1 MTQTI
6 SSLPAVFLQMKNAD
20 EFVDITLVFGKQRIA
35 CHKVIL
41 AGMCDY
47 FRRMF
52 QTSMLERGSQ
62 ELVLNDISAST
73 GVLLVDYLYSGNIVI
88 NQHNAQDLLAASEML
103 LLGALKKN
111 VEDFLLSHTDSVN
124 CISIINLARLYD
136 LKKLLVDARNY
147 LHEHVKEVIETEEMH
162 LLQEADLI
170 EALEANASHEE
181 NFLFIQKWMRSADG
195 RTDRFDDLM
204 QHVSLSQ
211 CSKDFVCRTVME
223 EKLMLSTR
231 GMKFLQQF
239 MQSYGS
245 ADPPKQPS
253 LAVGN
258 EIGEM
263 WLCTDLNTPQWQPIQ
278 QPELQNKYYSACA
291 SPGGFVVS
299 GGQSQNGIQHEC
311 YSYDAQ
317 NGHWN
322 TLPPMPTARRWH
334 SSIYHNHHLYVVAG
348 CDRGDLNSVEA
359 LDMRS
364 LQWNHLPPLPRKVRF
379 AYLAIVSDNLF
390 VLGGCYG
397 DWVADVHEFDSTQQ
411 TWRQRS
417 PMPEICVAG
426 AAVSFNDHVYVVG
439 GENRSCM
446 RFNPRNNTWTSLQ
459 RPQFSHQY
467 GPSLVLNG
475 NIVVFGGFNPI
486 SIEEYSP
493 RTDSW
498 STCTLK
504 MPPKSVTRS
513 WAFAAR
519 MDS

>member
-1 MTQTI
+1 
-6 SSLPAVFLQMKNAD
+6 VFLQMKEAD

-52 QTSMLERGSQ
+52 LTNMLERGSQ
-62 ELVLNDISAST
+62 EVVLNDISAST
-73 GVLLVDYLYSGNIVI
+73 GVLLVEYLYSGNIDI
-88 NQHNAQDLLAASEML
+88 TQLNAQDLLAASEML
-103 LLGALKKN
+103 LLGALKKK

-136 LKKLLVDARNY
+136 LKMLLADARNY
-147 LHEHVKEVIETEEMH
+147 LQEHVKEVIETEEMH
-162 LLQEADLI
+162 LLQEGDLI
-170 EALEANASHEE
+170 EVLEANASQEE
-181 NFLFIQKWMRSADG
+181 NFLFIQKWMRSAEG
-195 RTDRFDDLM
+195 RTDRFEDLM

-211 CSKDFVCRTVME
+211 CSKDFVCRTVMA
-223 EKLMLSTR
+223 EKLMHNTR
-231 GMKFLQQF
+231 GMTLIQEF

-258 EIGEM
+258 YEGEM

-278 QPELQNKYYSACA
+278 QPPFQIKYYSVCA

-299 GGQSQNGIQHEC
+299 GGQSQNAIQREC

-317 NGHWN
+317 NGQWN
-322 TLPPMPTARRWH
+322 TLPPMLTARKWH
-334 SSIYHNHHLYVVAG
+334 SSIYHNHHLYVVGG
-348 CDRGDLNSVEA
+348 CDSCDMFDCGFLNSVDA

-364 LQWNHLPPLPRKVRF
+364 LQWNHLPPLPREVAN

-390 VLGGCYG
+390 VLGGFCDNGLYD
-397 DWVADVHEFDSTQQ
+397 DWFADVHEFDSTQQ

-417 PMPEICVAG
+417 PMPEICDGG

-439 GENRSCM
+439 GRNRSCM
-446 RFNPRNNTWTSLQ
+446 RFNPRNNTWTSLR
-459 RPQFSHQY
+459 RPQFSHEY

-475 NIVVFGGFNPI
+475 NIVVFGGDGND

-493 RTDSW
+493 LTDSW
-498 STCTLK
+498 S
-504 MPPKSVTRS
+504 
-513 WAFAAR
+513 
-519 MDS
+519 

>member
-6 SSLPAVFLQMKNAD
+6 SSLPAVFFQMKEAD

-52 QTSMLERGSQ
+52 LTNMLERGSQ
-62 ELVLNDISAST
+62 EVVLNDISAST
-73 GVLLVDYLYSGNIVI
+73 GVLLVNYLYSGNIDI
-88 NQHNAQDLLAASEML
+88 TELNAQDLLAASEML
-103 LLGALKKN
+103 LLGALKKK
-111 VEDFLLSHTDSVN
+111 VEEFLLSYIDSVN

-136 LKKLLVDARNY
+136 LKILLADARNY
-147 LHEHVKEVIETEEMH
+147 LQEHVKEVVESEEMH
-162 LLQEADLI
+162 LLQEGDLI
-170 EALEANASHEE
+170 EVLEANVSQEE
-181 NFLFIQKWMRSADG
+181 NFLFIQKWMRSAEG
-195 RTDRFDDLM
+195 RTDRFNDLM

-211 CSKDFVCRTVME
+211 CSKDFVYRTVMA
-223 EKLMLSTR
+223 EKLMHNTR
-231 GMKFLQQF
+231 GVQLLQQF
-239 MQSYGS
+239 MRSYGS

-258 EIGEM
+258 YEGEM

-278 QPELQNKYYSACA
+278 QSPFQIMRHSACV

-299 GGQSQNGIQHEC
+299 GGQSQNIIQREC
-311 YSYDAQ
+311 YLYEAQ
-317 NGHWN
+317 NSQWN
-322 TLPPMPTARRWH
+322 TLPPMPTARRSH
-334 SSIYHNHHLYVVAG
+334 SSIYHNHHLYVVGG
-348 CDRGDLNSVEA
+348 CDDRSELNSVDA
-359 LDMRS
+359 LDMRN
-364 LQWNHLPPLPRKVRF
+364 LQWNHLPPLPRKVFF

-390 VLGGCYG
+390 VLGGCN
-397 DWVADVHEFDSTQQ
+397 DEWVADVHEFDSTQQ

-417 PMPEICVAG
+417 PMPEICVVG

-446 RFNPRNNTWTSLQ
+446 RFNPRSDTWTSLQ
-459 RPQFSHQY
+459 RPQFNHWR

-475 NIVVFGGFNPI
+475 NIVVFGGFNDD

-493 RTDSW
+493 LTDSW
-498 STCTLK
+498 SSWTLK
-504 MPPKSVTRS
+504 MPQKPLG
-513 WAFAAR
+513 WAFAVR

>member
-1 MTQTI
+1 
-6 SSLPAVFLQMKNAD
+6 
-20 EFVDITLVFGKQRIA
+20 DITLVFGKQRIA

-52 QTSMLERGSQ
+52 LTNMLERGSQ
-62 ELVLNDISAST
+62 EVVLKDISAST
-73 GVLLVDYLYSGNIVI
+73 GVLLVEYLYSGNIDI
-88 NQHNAQDLLAASEML
+88 TKLNAQDLLAASEIL

-136 LKKLLVDARNY
+136 LKTLLADARSY
-147 LHEHVKEVIETEEMH
+147 LHEHVKEVVETEEMH
-162 LLQEADLI
+162 LLQEGDLI
-170 EALEANASHEE
+170 EVLEANASQEE
-181 NFLFIQKWMRSADG
+181 NFLFIQKWMKSADA
-195 RTDRFDDLM
+195 RTDRFEDLM

-211 CSKDFVCRTVME
+211 CSKDFVCNTVMA
-223 EKLMLSTR
+223 EKLMHNTR
-231 GMKFLQQF
+231 GVQLLQQF
-239 MQSYGS
+239 MRSSGS

-258 EIGEM
+258 DGGEM

-278 QPELQNKYYSACA
+278 QPPFQIWCYSACA

-299 GGQSQNGIQHEC
+299 GGESQNSNQRDC
-311 YSYDAQ
+311 YSYHALNDQ
-317 NGHWN
+317 WN
-322 TLPPMPTARRWH
+322 TLPPMPTARRSH
-334 SSIYHNHHLYVVAG
+334 SSIYHNHHLYVVGGLDG
-348 CDRGDLNSVEA
+348 CIIFNGRPLNSVEA
-359 LDMRS
+359 LDMRN
-364 LQWNHLPPLPRKVRF
+364 LQWNHLPPLPREVCS
-379 AYLAIVSDNLF
+379 AHLAIVSDNLF
-390 VLGGCYG
+390 VLGGFFGGYCG

-417 PMPEICVAG
+417 PMPEICDGG

-439 GENRSCM
+439 GSKRSCM

-459 RPQFSHQY
+459 RSQFSHTC

-475 NIVVFGGFNPI
+475 NIVVFGGSNHD

-493 RTDSW
+493 LTDSW
-498 STCTLK
+498 S
-504 MPPKSVTRS
+504 
-513 WAFAAR
+513 
-519 MDS
+519 